1 MVQSSSGSVGWFP
14 EWETS
19 NKWGRDVRD
28 VVAQGMLPE
37 YPRKSALLAALSK
50 RLTVRIG
57 ITLIMNGFVCMCV
70 CVIIHTMYIC
80 YEKEI
85 LGIDNPSTRKTVS
98 GIIQGYQPIYW
109 LHATS
114 N

>member
-1 MVQSSSGSVGWFP
+1 MGNIKQMGTGRTGRGGARNVTRISKEISITSSVVQKAYCENWDYIDYEWFC
-14 EWETS
+14 
-19 NKWGRDVRD
+19 V
-28 VVAQGMLPE
+28 
-37 YPRKSALLAALSK
+37 Y
-50 RLTVRIG
+50 
-57 ITLIMNGFVCMCV
+57 V